1 MLDLLTF
8 VKSVSVT
15 LVKPAE
21 AVVATEFTKLRGKAT
36 QESTYKMIK
45 VRQRNIRLDRC

>member
-8 VKSVSVT
+8 VKSVSIN
-15 LVKPAE
+15 LVKPDN
-21 AVVATEFTKLRGKAT
+21 AVVTIEFTKLHGKAT
-36 QESTYKMIK
+36 PGSIYKMIK